1 MAEPNSAG
9 NGDTVSVHYTGSLD
23 SGEVF
28 DSSSG
33 RDPLRFRVGAGEV
46 IPGFDEAVRGL
57 QVGETRQVRIE
68 PEDAYGQRRDDL
80 VVQVPADH
88 APDNLKVGDVVQV
101 GDARA
106 TVVDVNPSG
115 VVIDANHPLAGQA
128 LNFDVELVGV
138 DS

>member
-1 MAEPNSAG
+1 MAETHPAN

-46 IPGFDEAVRGL
+46 ISGFDEAIRGL
-57 QVGETRQVRIE
+57 QPGETRQVRIE
-68 PEDAYGQRRDDL
+68 PDEAYGQRRDDL
-80 VVQVPADH
+80 VVEVPAEH
-88 APDNLKVGDVVQV
+88 APDNLHVGDVVQV
-101 GDARA
+101 GDTRA

-128 LNFDVELVGV
+128 LNFDVEVVQV
-138 DS
+138 D